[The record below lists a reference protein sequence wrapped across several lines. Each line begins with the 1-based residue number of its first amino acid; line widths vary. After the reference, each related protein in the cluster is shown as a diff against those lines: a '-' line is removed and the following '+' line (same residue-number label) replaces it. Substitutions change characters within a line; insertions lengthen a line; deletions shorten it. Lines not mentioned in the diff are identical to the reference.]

1 MALLMVGDID
11 QMLMRFAG
19 AYPELLNGEI
29 DTLLPG
35 IETVKLS
42 INYRSTQSIIDHCQ
56 ILIKNNYSDLG
67 GPYQQK
73 FMKDVE
79 WVEGAEIGK
88 PISFTNYIDVVEETR
103 GLVENIQLLLSENYK
118 PGNIFI
124 GARTKAQLGYL
135 EGELVRAK
143 VPFINITGGSFWN
156 SKHAQDVIS
165 YVKLAYNNSDKASF
179 KRVYNL
185 SSNYFEQPFNTR
197 NKKKGEYNNHR
208 WLAGKGLFLKATE
221 GNYTNLHK
229 ASLDKNYWRWLPGA
243 DDLKYMIDTINHAL
257 AQGGIE
263 LALQIVID
271 ECYKKWLSDSEGL
284 TLEDGANSKLDDLQ
298 TVIEVASQIGDTQEF
313 FDYVDGAV
321 KTAKDVKNNDWS
333 DYVIL
338 STIHRLKGLERKVV
352 FGVGLS
358 EGSNPETLEPGGLL
372 PHSYSLT
379 DPPQF
384 GVLPTGGKSR
394 IEDERCLAYVLV
406 SRAKELVFLSGV
418 ETYRK
423 LVMDRSRFVSEM
435 GVK

>member
-1 MALLMVGDID
+1 MVGDGD
-11 QMLMRFAG
+11 QMLFRFTG
-19 AYPELLNGEI
+19 ARPELLNGEI
-29 DTLLPG
+29 DILLPD

-56 ILIKNNYSDLG
+56 ILIRNNYSDFD

-73 FMKDVE
+73 FIKDVR
-79 WVEGAEIGK
+79 WAEDAKVGK
-88 PISFTNYIDVVEETR
+88 SISFTNYVDVVEETK
-103 GLVENIQLLLSENYK
+103 GLVESIQLLLSENYE
-118 PGNIFI
+118 PGDFFV

-143 VPFINITGGSFWN
+143 LPFINITGGSFWN
-156 SKHAQDVIS
+156 SKHVQDVIS
-165 YVKLAYNNSDKASF
+165 YVKLAYDNSDKTSF
-179 KRVYNL
+179 KRIYNM
-185 SSNYFEQPFNTR
+185 SSNHFEQPFNTR
-197 NKKKGEYNNHR
+197 NKKKGEYNSHR

-221 GNYTNLHK
+221 GSYTDLHK
-229 ASLDKNYWRWLPGA
+229 AHKDENYWRWEPGVN
-243 DDLKYMIDTINHAL
+243 DLIYMLDTINHAL
-257 AQGGIE
+257 AQDGIK
-263 LALQIVID
+263 LALQVVID
-271 ECYKKWLSDSEGL
+271 ECYEKWLSDNEGL

-298 TVIEVASQIGDTQEF
+298 TVIEVASQIADTQEF
-313 FDYVDGAV
+313 FDYVDSAV
-321 KTAKDVKNNDWS
+321 KTAEDAKNNDWS
-333 DYVIL
+333 DYIIL

-418 ETYRK
+418 KTYRK
-423 LVMDRSRFVSEM
+423 LVMNRSRFVNEM
-435 GVK
+435 GVDNEN